1 MAVFFWRMLRDKY
14 KLLLIYI
21 VAMLG
26 LLEMYVALFPAI
38 KKQSASFDQMIQ
50 SMPEAM
56 FKAFGMDPTSFSF
69 GSFQSYLSSEYMS
82 FLWPLLAV
90 TFTVSVANYIAVRE
104 ADGGTIET
112 LLSLPVRRTRVF
124 LERYAAGL
132 LMVVTFAAVSM
143 LGALPL
149 AFMHGV
155 DFEAKNFVVAT
166 VGSALFVVTVY
177 TMATACSVFFTAR
190 SKATMTVSGVLVL
203 MYVLNVVS
211 GLNEN
216 LERLRYVSIFN
227 YFNGA
232 ELLGRAVYPVHM
244 FTVLGG
250 ATLILIA
257 FSLWWFN
264 RRDYS
269 A

>member
-104 ADGGTIET
+104 ADGG
-112 LLSLPVRRTRVF
+112 LAGRV
-124 LERYAAGL
+124 
-132 LMVVTFAAVSM
+132 
-143 LGALPL
+143 
-149 AFMHGV
+149 
-155 DFEAKNFVVAT
+155 
-166 VGSALFVVTVY
+166 
-177 TMATACSVFFTAR
+177 
-190 SKATMTVSGVLVL
+190 
-203 MYVLNVVS
+203 
-211 GLNEN
+211 
-216 LERLRYVSIFN
+216 
-227 YFNGA
+227 
-232 ELLGRAVYPVHM
+232 
-244 FTVLGG
+244 
-250 ATLILIA
+250 
-257 FSLWWFN
+257 
-264 RRDYS
+264 
-269 A
+269 